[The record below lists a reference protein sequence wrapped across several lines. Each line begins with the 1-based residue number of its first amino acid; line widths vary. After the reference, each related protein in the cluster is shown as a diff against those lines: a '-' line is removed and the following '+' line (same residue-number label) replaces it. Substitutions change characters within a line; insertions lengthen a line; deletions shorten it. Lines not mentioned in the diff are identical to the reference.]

1 MKDDQFERP
10 VFIVNPPR
18 SGSTFLFETLVQAP
32 NLYTVGGESHGVIE
46 GLPELS
52 MPRRN
57 WSSNRLTADDA
68 APPVV
73 AQLRARFASVLR
85 DREGQRPAT
94 WPVRMLEKTPKN
106 SLRIPFMATVF
117 PTSHFVYLYR
127 DVRQVL
133 ASMMEA
139 WQSGRFRTYPGL
151 PGWTGPLPWS
161 LLLTPGWRNLGD
173 LPLHHIVAAQW
184 AASTQILLD
193 DLERLPAEQRAI
205 VRYDQLVE
213 NPEQAVRALC
223 EAVGWSWD
231 RGFSAE
237 LPLSVFTVSAPKA
250 DKWRARA
257 NEIEEVL
264 PSIRDLVDR
273 AERFVEGA

>member
-1 MKDDQFERP
+1 MKDEHFERP

-18 SGSTFLFETLVQAP
+18 SGSTFLFETLAQAP

-52 MPRRN
+52 MPGRN
-57 WSSNRLTADDA
+57 WSSNRLAADDA
-68 APPVV
+68 TSDVV
-73 AQLRARFASVLR
+73 TQLRGRFASVLR
-85 DREGQRPAT
+85 DRDGLRPT
-94 WPVRMLEKTPKN
+94 SWPVRMLEKTPKN
-106 SLRIPFMATVF
+106 SLRVPFMATVF

-161 LLLTPGWRNLGD
+161 LLLTPGWRDLRG

-184 AASTQILLD
+184 AASTRILLD
-193 DLERLPAEQRAI
+193 DLEQLPTERRAI
-205 VRYDQLVE
+205 VFYDQLVAS
-213 NPEQAVRALC
+213 PERTVRNVC

-231 RGFSAE
+231 RGLSAE
-237 LPLSVFTVSAPKA
+237 LPLSAFTVSPPKP

-257 NEIEEVL
+257 DEIEEAL
-264 PSIRDLVDR
+264 AGIRALVDR
-273 AERFVEGA
+273 TERFVEST